1 MRYKNI
7 PLITM
12 VLEGQVEERVETGFL
27 FGFYGPLLTER
38 QKLLLSLWCEEDLS
52 LSEIAEREGIS
63 RQGVHDTVHS
73 AQRRLYELESK
84 LGLAARYRQLI
95 SGLETCLDGIRMIP
109 GETAREI
116 EEKLLRILAWE
127 EDDDGV

>member
-1 MRYKNI
+1 
-7 PLITM
+7 M

-95 SGLETCLDGIRMIP
+95 SGLETCLGEIRMIP
-109 GETAREI
+109 GEPAREI